1 MNDHQEKIRLY
12 IGRSVQDVCPYEDK
26 NLQLAY
32 QLGFMQGVMV
42 RMILMDNKNLSLFK
56 KIIEENKNV

>member
-12 IGRSVQDVCPYEDK
+12 IARSVQDVCPYEDK